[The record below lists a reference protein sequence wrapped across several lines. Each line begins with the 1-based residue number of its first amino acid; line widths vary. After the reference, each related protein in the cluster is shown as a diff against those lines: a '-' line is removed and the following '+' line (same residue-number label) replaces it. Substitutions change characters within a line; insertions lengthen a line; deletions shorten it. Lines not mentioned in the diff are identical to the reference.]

1 VILRGHGFAD
11 PRGLTEARA
20 GSIIDSLSGK
30 RQPPPK
36 KPDTEHKTYINTR
49 RKKTWPIRI

>member
-11 PRGLTEARA
+11 PRGMTEARA

-49 RKKTWPIRI
+49 RKKHGR